1 MTTLQVALGTLSLC
15 LLQGCA
21 SRPPD
26 PFTIPRVAAHNSSSQ
41 QNECP
46 PSMGKVCF
54 GSLGRSETLT
64 CGCSS
69 ASPLGTP
76 YQ

>member
-1 MTTLQVALGTLSLC
+1 MTTLQVALGALSLC
-15 LLQGCA
+15 LLEACA
-21 SRPPD
+21 SHPAD
-26 PFTIPRVAAHNSSSQ
+26 PFPLRRVAHNNPSE

-46 PSMGKVCF
+46 PSMGKICF
-54 GSLGRSETLT
+54 GSLGLPGTLT